1 MTVRDIPKGQLVP
14 CLLHNLHLP
23 TLGALTMGHCVGEN
37 WASQAQALPP
47 LSQAR
52 WGPKLAEGRRPL
64 SWKWPH
70 LCLCGNSVPCAQFC
84 SNHVGKNSRS
94 SVEFPC
100 DFPRQKVRMGWNKT
114 SNRKH
119 QEENNAET
127 WQMPLRALHEGWLLR
142 GPGVGG
148 WGVEHSSQAL

>member
-52 WGPKLAEGRRPL
+52 WGTQAGRGKEATELEVATSLFVREL
-64 SWKWPH
+64 SAM
-70 LCLCGNSVPCAQFC
+70 CSVLL
-84 SNHVGKNSRS
+84 KSRWQ
-94 SVEFPC
+94 EF
-100 DFPRQKVRMGWNKT
+100 
-114 SNRKH
+114 
-119 QEENNAET
+119 QE
-127 WQMPLRALHEGWLLR
+127 QR
-142 GPGVGG
+142 GV
-148 WGVEHSSQAL
+148 SL